1 MFRKLCGDD
10 TLKNV
15 VIVTNMWGEVT
26 PERGAARELELQTD
40 DMFFKPAMDKGAQM
54 VRHMNTKA
62 TAEAVLLRVI
72 HNKPLALQ
80 IQKELVDEGRD
91 ITETAAGEE
100 LNRELNKL
108 AEQHREQLH
117 TLQKEME
124 AAMNAKDEET
134 KEELGKVRAELIK
147 NIQKIEYDR
156 DRLSQD
162 YEQEKRQSELKV
174 KEISD
179 LLKREEQYRS
189 VRDDEIQR
197 LIRQLNE
204 SKRVSA
210 REREQMMKEIE
221 DLKNANAASESSS
234 GGWSKAAS
242 LLGLILDTT
251 LMVTL
256 GVPPV
261 ISPTINFLTR

>member
-54 VRHMNTKA
+54 VRHMNTRT
-62 TAEAVLLRVI
+62 TAEAILLRVV
-72 HNKPLALQ
+72 HNTPLPLR
-80 IQKELVDEGRD
+80 IQQELVDEGRD

-100 LNRELNKL
+100 LNQELKRL
-108 AEQHREQLH
+108 AQEHREQLLV
-117 TLQKEME
+117 LQKEME
-124 AAMNAKDEET
+124 AAIQAKDEQT
-134 KEELGKVRAELIK
+134 KEELGKVRAELIT

-162 YEQEKRQSELKV
+162 YEREKRQADLKV
-174 KEISD
+174 KEITET
-179 LLKREEQYRS
+179 LKREERHRS
-189 VRDDEIQR
+189 IRDEEIHR
-197 LIRQLNE
+197 LMRELEKSRMI
-204 SKRVSA
+204 SG
-210 REREQMMKEIE
+210 REREQMRREIE
-221 DLKNANAASESSS
+221 DLKNANTKSESSS
-234 GGWSKAAS
+234 GGWSMAAGV
-242 LLGLILDTT
+242 LGMIVDTA

-256 GVPPV
+256 GIPPV
-261 ISPTINFLTR
+261 ISPTINLMSR